1 MYAWE
6 KKTSPKIKNFGC
18 NQIRK
23 MESESGRVSSNSS
36 NRFIK
41 EFLCKYWRA
50 VKMRFQGGPKEN
62 NQVKQNVIKTEGI
75 SILY

>member
-1 MYAWE
+1 
-6 KKTSPKIKNFGC
+6 
-18 NQIRK
+18 

-41 EFLCKYWRA
+41 EFLRKYWRA

-62 NQVKQNVIKTEGI
+62 NQVKQNVIKTEGV